1 MSRLWGAPD
10 SQPLFCP
17 KETVLI
23 KTASNKIKGAL
34 DICLTADGFFLG
46 KIVVGSRAHPIGAT
60 LDEKHDSVAMV
71 ISAAEAFLYHLGLR
85 NVIFEN
91 IPREL

>member
-1 MSRLWGAPD
+1 MTNNNLHRISSEAET
-10 SQPLFCP
+10 

-34 DICLTADGFFLG
+34 DIYLTADGFFVS
-46 KIVVGSRAHPIGAT
+46 KIVVGSREHPMGAA
-60 LDEKHDSVAMV
+60 LDGEHTSVANV
-71 ISAAEAFLYHLGLR
+71 VSAAEAFLHHLGIR
-85 NVIFEN
+85 NVTFEN